1 MRDGPPGMAKEATG
15 YTTAAPWPSLRFH
28 FSLFF
33 FFFFLRKSLVRFHPL
48 AMPTINYLKKKKN
61 GNKTKPFNIERLAQ
75 PSFPSALV
83 LLRVLSG
90 GLGQDWALFL
100 V

>member
-33 FFFFLRKSLVRFHPL
+33 FFFFFKKKSSQISSSGYANKKL
-48 AMPTINYLKKKKN
+48 LKKKKN

>member
-33 FFFFLRKSLVRFHPL
+33 FFFFFKKKSSQISSSGYANKKL
-48 AMPTINYLKKKKN
+48 LKKKK
-61 GNKTKPFNIERLAQ
+61 KMETKRNLSTLKGWPSLPF
-75 PSFPSALV
+75 PP
-83 LLRVLSG
+83 LSCC
-90 GLGQDWALFL
+90 
-100 V
+100 